1 MSRLD
6 ALPEFYP
13 PTRKAWRTWLA
24 TNHASQPGVWVICY
38 KKVSMVP
45 TISYDELVEEALCFG
60 WVDSKPNKI
69 DEFKFKLLCSPRK
82 PKSVW
87 SALNKVRVERLVAT
101 GLMTPAGQAKID
113 MARENGTW
121 DALND
126 SDAMTIPSDLA
137 AAFKRHRG
145 SAKLFDAFPPSTKK
159 AILQW
164 INSAKTPATRAKRL
178 EETAHKAAQNV
189 RANQWVVKQ

>member
-1 MSRLD
+1 MSKLD
-6 ALPEFYP
+6 SLPEFYP

-24 TNHASQPGVWVICY
+24 KNHDTQPGVWVICY
-38 KKVSMVP
+38 KKGSDQP
-45 TISYDELVEEALCFG
+45 AISYDELVQEALCFG
-60 WVDSKPNKI
+60 WVDSKANKI
-69 DEFKFKLLCSPRK
+69 DEQKFKLLCSPRK

-87 SALNKVRVERLVAT
+87 SAANKVRVAQLIAAA
-101 GLMTPAGQAKID
+101 LMTPAGQAKID
-113 MARENGTW
+113 AAMANGAW

-137 AAFKRHRG
+137 AAFKRHQG

-164 INSAKTPATRAKRL
+164 INSAKTPETRAKRL
-178 EETAHKAAQNV
+178 EETASKAAQNV
-189 RANQWVVKQ
+189 RANQWVPKQ

>member
-1 MSRLD
+1 MSKLA

-24 TNHASQPGVWVICY
+24 KNHANSQGVWVICY
-38 KKVSMVP
+38 KKGSDQP
-45 TISYDELVEEALCFG
+45 TISYDELVQEALCFG

-69 DEFKFKLLCSPRK
+69 DEEKFKLLCSPRK

-87 SALNKVRVERLVAT
+87 SALNKVRVERLIAT

-113 MARENGTW
+113 IARENGAW
-121 DALND
+121 SALND
-126 SDAMTIPSDLA
+126 SDAMTIPSDLS
-137 AAFKRHRG
+137 AAFKRHQG
-145 SAKLFDAFPPSTKK
+145 SAKLFNAFPPSTKK

-164 INSAKTPATRAKRL
+164 INSAKTPETRAKRL
-178 EETAHKAAQNV
+178 EETASKAAQNV
-189 RANQWVVKQ
+189 RANQWVAKQ